1 MRNPPSRTDGKDTE
15 GLHIAVRLQA
25 NTKNKLHQKLPHEE
39 KRHFCRTFNSAL
51 GRTRTCDLLIRSQSD
66 SPKFMAKLFGAWIA
80 MLLRR

>member
-1 MRNPPSRTDGKDTE
+1 MRIHPLERTEKDTE
-15 GLHIAVRLQA
+15 GHHIAVRVRA

-51 GRTRTCDLLIRSQSD
+51 GRTRTCDLLIRSRSY
-66 SPKFMAKLFGAWIA
+66 SLKFMAKLFGAWIA